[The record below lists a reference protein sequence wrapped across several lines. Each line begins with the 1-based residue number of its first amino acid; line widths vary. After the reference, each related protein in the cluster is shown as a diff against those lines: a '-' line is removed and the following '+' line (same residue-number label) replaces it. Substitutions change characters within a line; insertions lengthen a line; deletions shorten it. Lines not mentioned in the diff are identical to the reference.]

1 MPSAKFPSGLSSL
14 DTGVHEHGGV
24 VALAQQANLHALEIN
39 AVETA
44 LGAALANVL
53 RYVSGAGKST
63 VVDGD
68 FTSARRTGRS
78 RCITTRRT
86 ARRTCRS
93 GRTGAWVVIAGPLP

>member
-68 FTSARRTGRS
+68 FVSPANGAVAVHYN
-78 RCITTRRT
+78 TTNSKTYVSVR
-86 ARRTCRS
+86 AA
-93 GRTGAWVVIAGPLP
+93 GAWVVIAGPLP